1 MKTFIATLTL
11 MIISMTALSQTPTI
25 AYQLAMPKPSTHLFE
40 VQVKLDNLPTADA
53 SIDMVMPVW
62 RPGRYI
68 VFDFAG
74 GVQGFSATDENEK
87 SLQWEKADKSTYRI
101 SKKGKRTIIVQYK
114 VYANEFHLRTR
125 GLNDKHGFVDGTAVF
140 MFVEKYR
147 KLPVTL
153 KVNPYEDWH
162 ITTGLQEADTNKFTA
177 PNYDDFVDCPLE
189 IGTHRDI
196 EFIIAGKKHM
206 FCVPSEI
213 SVDEAKLK
221 DEVSRIVNVHI
232 ELFGSLPY
240 EKYCFIVHTSPN
252 SGGGTEHMNSMVIG
266 IRPNQFKSSV
276 GFYSFI
282 GLIQHEFFHTWN
294 VKQFRPKAFSPYD
307 YTKENYSNE
316 IWIAEGLTSYY
327 GPFMMKRAGF
337 LTLEQVLADIAND
350 VRTDRMRPGNRVQ
363 SVTEA
368 SFDTW
373 IKYSKQGQNAYNAE
387 TEIYGKGS
395 NIGLLLDLEL
405 RNRSGGERSLDDA
418 IRLMMKIYPRNSGGY
433 TVDDFQKV
441 CEEVAGST
449 LKDFFNDYVYGVKP
463 LDWERALLC
472 AGLRLETQGEL
483 RPWLG
488 VGTAEV
494 EGRARVTMVVANS
507 PAYDAGLDVGD
518 EIIAV
523 NNTKIRPSELAETIA
538 SMKEGD
544 SVAVTFFQDDKLRT
558 VEVVLKNQSTPSYQ
572 IVKISEPS
580 ELQKKIYEG
589 WLREKW

>member
-1 MKTFIATLTL
+1 
-11 MIISMTALSQTPTI
+11 
-25 AYQLAMPKPSTHLFE
+25 
-40 VQVKLDNLPTADA
+40 
-53 SIDMVMPVW
+53 
-62 RPGRYI
+62 
-68 VFDFAG
+68 
-74 GVQGFSATDENEK
+74 
-87 SLQWEKADKSTYRI
+87 
-101 SKKGKRTIIVQYK
+101 
-114 VYANEFHLRTR
+114 
-125 GLNDKHGFVDGTAVF
+125 
-140 MFVEKYR
+140 
-147 KLPVTL
+147 
-153 KVNPYEDWH
+153 
-162 ITTGLQEADTNKFTA
+162 
-177 PNYDDFVDCPLE
+177 
-189 IGTHRDI
+189 
-196 EFIIAGKKHM
+196 
-206 FCVPSEI
+206 
-213 SVDEAKLK
+213 
-221 DEVSRIVNVHI
+221 
-232 ELFGSLPY
+232 
-240 EKYCFIVHTSPN
+240 
-252 SGGGTEHMNSMVIG
+252 MNSMVIG